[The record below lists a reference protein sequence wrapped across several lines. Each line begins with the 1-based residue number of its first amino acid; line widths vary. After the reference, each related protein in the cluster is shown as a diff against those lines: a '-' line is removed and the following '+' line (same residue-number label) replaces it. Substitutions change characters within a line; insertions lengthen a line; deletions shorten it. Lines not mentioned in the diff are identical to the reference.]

1 MTHHVVLVCK
11 ATEISKSPRKEAEV
25 GCREAERHGR
35 GGHWSHGKLRGWRL
49 GGRKVEASQVPHG
62 QCDGGAQGRTARGN
76 AGAGAFGR
84 VGSLV
89 ININCLFQRLHQPL
103 FLLELV
109 LLSSCKFCFGS
120 DRAGFEHEEYRNR
133 PQKERFNRQT
143 NHIYIY
149 IYIYPYI
156 IYSII
161 YDPILNPF

>member
-1 MTHHVVLVCK
+1 
-11 ATEISKSPRKEAEV
+11 
-25 GCREAERHGR
+25 
-35 GGHWSHGKLRGWRL
+35 
-49 GGRKVEASQVPHG
+49 
-62 QCDGGAQGRTARGN
+62 
-76 AGAGAFGR
+76 
-84 VGSLV
+84 
-89 ININCLFQRLHQPL
+89 LHQPL

-149 IYIYPYI
+149 IIYIYPYI